1 MPESEFWFKL
11 IAKDK
16 VKCKNYIN
24 ENLNTKNLVSIFNDL
39 ICFSVLTKIKANSVS
54 VTKEKNKSEIFE
66 TMGGCVASC
75 CASGEKMVHKT
86 SSKTKTPQGNKK
98 KRFGWFSR

>member
-1 MPESEFWFKL
+1 MKNKTL
-11 IAKDK
+11 IK
-16 VKCKNYIN
+16 I
-24 ENLNTKNLVSIFNDL
+24 L
-39 ICFSVLTKIKANSVS
+39 IQVFLSSFILGNAYDNKATVTDDQKIKANSVS
-54 VTKEKNKSEIFE
+54 ATKEKNKSEIFD

>member
-1 MPESEFWFKL
+1 MKNKTL
-11 IAKDK
+11 IKILIQ
-16 VKCKNYIN
+16 VFLSSFI
-24 ENLNTKNLVSIFNDL
+24 LGNTNNNKTTVTDDQ
-39 ICFSVLTKIKANSVS
+39 KIKANSVS
-54 VTKEKNKSEIFE
+54 ATKEKNKSEIFE

-86 SSKTKTPQGNKK
+86 NSKIKAPKGNKK

>member
-1 MPESEFWFKL
+1 MKNKTLFKIL
-11 IAKDK
+11 IQVFISAFILGNANDDK
-16 VKCKNYIN
+16 TTVTDDQK
-24 ENLNTKNLVSIFNDL
+24 V
-39 ICFSVLTKIKANSVS
+39 KANSVH

-86 SSKTKTPQGNKK
+86 NTKTKTPMGNKK

>member
-1 MPESEFWFKL
+1 MKNKTIIKIL
-11 IAKDK
+11 IQVFLSSFILGNA
-16 VKCKNYIN
+16 
-24 ENLNTKNLVSIFNDL
+24 NDNKTT
-39 ICFSVLTKIKANSVS
+39 VTDDQKIKANTVS
-54 VTKEKNKSEIFE
+54 ATKEKNKSEIFE

-86 SSKTKTPQGNKK
+86 NSKIKTSKGSKK

>member
-1 MPESEFWFKL
+1 MKNKTIIKIL
-11 IAKDK
+11 IQVFLSSFILGNA
-16 VKCKNYIN
+16 
-24 ENLNTKNLVSIFNDL
+24 NDNKTTVTDDL
-39 ICFSVLTKIKANSVS
+39 KIKANTVS
-54 VTKEKNKSEIFE
+54 ETKEKNKGEIFE

-86 SSKTKTPQGNKK
+86 NSKTKTPKGDKK